1 MDDMKEKIGQHFK
14 ANNLPSP
21 GAIRLI
27 GNWAHG
33 QCYAVTCGWFRL
45 KRFCVY
51 CIGDEIH
58 SVRQR

>member
-1 MDDMKEKIGQHFK
+1 MEKKIRAYFK
-14 ANNLPSP
+14 AHKLPTP

-33 QCYAVTCGWFRL
+33 TCYAVTCGLLRL
-45 KRFCVY
+45 EHYCVY

-58 SVRQR
+58 SVRLRRR